1 MNWLIVGLGN
11 PEPKYETT
19 RHNAG
24 FLLIDQFAD
33 ERSASFSSGKFKNLQ
48 TKASF
53 EGRDLILSKP
63 LTFMNLSGESVAPT
77 AKFFKIAPS
86 RIIALYDD
94 LDMEFGAVKRKKG
107 GGHGGHNGIR
117 DMIRC
122 LGTADF
128 HRIKV
133 GIGRPSGKQSVSSWV
148 LQSFSDEQLLELQ
161 KSVYD
166 AVLLRM
172 KEIFKASKT

>member
-1 MNWLIVGLGN
+1 
-11 PEPKYETT
+11 
-19 RHNAG
+19 
-24 FLLIDQFAD
+24 
-33 ERSASFSSGKFKNLQ
+33 
-48 TKASF
+48 
-53 EGRDLILSKP
+53 
-63 LTFMNLSGESVAPT
+63 MNLSGESVAPT

-94 LDMEFGAVKRKKG
+94 LDMEFGSVKRKEG

-117 DMIRC
+117 DMIKC

-133 GIGRPSGKQSVSSWV
+133 GIGRPNGKQSVSSWV

-166 AVLLRM
+166 AVLLRL
-172 KEIFKASKT
+172 KEIFKASKS